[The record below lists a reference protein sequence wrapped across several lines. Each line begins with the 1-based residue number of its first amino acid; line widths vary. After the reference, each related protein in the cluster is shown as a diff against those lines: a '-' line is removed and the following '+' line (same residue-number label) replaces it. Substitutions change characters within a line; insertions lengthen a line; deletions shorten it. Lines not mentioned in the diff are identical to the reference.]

1 MPAADQRTRVF
12 AENAAQKSGARP
24 AGRGNKSPN
33 LTIRERV
40 TLFGCAVLVVG
51 SLVLD
56 AIREW
61 RR

>member
-1 MPAADQRTRVF
+1 MSHFYLSKKTT
-12 AENAAQKSGARP
+12 SHLTGARP

-51 SLVLD
+51 SLILD
-56 AIREW
+56 AVSEW
-61 RR
+61 RKP

>member
-1 MPAADQRTRVF
+1 MANQDSGFHLPSDT
-12 AENAAQKSGARP
+12 AQKSGARP
-24 AGRGNKSPN
+24 ADRGTKSHK
-33 LTIRERV
+33 LTLREHI

-51 SLVLD
+51 SLVVS